1 MTGAPIERVGEGALA
16 KLRRRKVVQ
25 WGVAFAA
32 AAWTLL
38 QVIEYLT
45 ETYAW
50 PPQIRQVAT
59 LVLAL
64 GLPIVLIIAWY
75 HGDRGEQRVSGAE
88 LTIIIL
94 LLLLGGG
101 LLWHYE
107 RPGKKSAAPPGSV
120 AVPAPAP
127 MKPVATPAIADPRPS
142 IAVLPFEN
150 RSDQSKDAFFVD
162 GIHDDIL
169 TQLTKVSAMR
179 VIARTSVEQFR
190 DTRLTTREIGEKL
203 GVGKI
208 LEGGV
213 QRAGNRV
220 RITVQLIDATTDAHL
235 WAESYDRELTATNIF
250 AIQSEVAAAIAVAL
264 KTTLTAGE
272 QARVNAVPTQNL
284 EAWEAYQHGKQRMA
298 RRTSAA
304 LADSVEYFEKAVGA
318 DPRFALAY
326 VGLAD
331 ALLIQFYNGY
341 APRAACL
348 ARAEA
353 AIGKALALDPNLA
366 EAHTSLAKL
375 FEHREDTELAEVEY
389 RKAIELNPNYAT
401 AHHWYALMLA
411 FQGRFSEALQE
422 AEKAEALDPLSA
434 IINNM
439 VAIALDGEGRFEEA
453 LAGYRKAIQ
462 NDPAMPVLYGNV
474 GALYAYAYGRFDE
487 AVLWDEKASELDPDD
502 ANSLAGPGWDYL
514 DLGDDARAELWL
526 KRAIQRGAES
536 VFANDAMAFWHLYR
550 GEQAEALTFAR
561 RSFAVDPRRGGA
573 LTLLRDADLAAG
585 NWPAAR
591 ARHAKAFP
599 ELLADEPPSVSG
611 LNYRA
616 AVDLAVVLQKTGERA
631 RANQLLD
638 RSEQFIRRIPRM
650 GTHGYG
656 ITDVEIYALRGQRR
670 EALTALRQ
678 AEKAGWRSP
687 WRYYRDFDPALAS
700 IRDDPEFKAVFAD
713 IERDMAGQRARL
725 AARPRNEPLDLVPAR

>member
-1 MTGAPIERVGEGALA
+1 
-16 KLRRRKVVQ
+16 VVQ
-25 WGVAFAA
+25 WGIAYAAGAWAILQGIGFVADAFA
-32 AAWTLL
+32 
-38 QVIEYLT
+38 
-45 ETYAW
+45 W
-50 PPQIRQVAT
+50 PGTSKQIAT
-59 LVLAL
+59 LVLLFGIPIAL
-64 GLPIVLIIAWY
+64 VIAWY

-101 LLWHYE
+101 FLWHYQ
-107 RPGKKSAAPPGSV
+107 RPSQQATTPSNATGLKSTEPKPG
-120 AVPAPAP
+120 
-127 MKPVATPAIADPRPS
+127 ATPAAADARPS

-150 RSDQSKDAFFVD
+150 RSAKQDDAFFVD

-190 DTRLTTREIGEKL
+190 DTKLTTREIGEKL
-203 GVGKI
+203 GVAKI

-213 QRAGNRV
+213 QRAGDRV
-220 RITVQLIDATTDAHL
+220 RITVQVIDATTDAHL

-272 QARVNAVPTQNL
+272 KSRVNAVPTQNL

-298 RRTSAA
+298 KRTSAA
-304 LADSVEYFEKAVGA
+304 LADSVEYFQVAVGA

-348 ARAEA
+348 ARAEV
-353 AIGKALALDPNLA
+353 AIGKALELDPNLA
-366 EAHTSLAKL
+366 EAHTSRAKL
-375 FEHREDTELAEVEY
+375 LEHRDDTEGAEVEY

-401 AHHWYALMLA
+401 VHHWYALMLA
-411 FQGRFSEALQE
+411 FEGRFAESLQE

-439 VAIALDGEGRFEEA
+439 VAIALDGQGRFEEA
-453 LAGYRKAIQ
+453 LAGYRKAIE
-462 NDPAMPVLYGNV
+462 NDPAMPVLYGNI
-474 GALYAYAYGRFDE
+474 GALQAYAYGRLDK
-487 AVLWDEKASELDPDD
+487 AVPWDEKASELDPGD
-502 ANSLAGPGWDYL
+502 ANFLAGPGWDYL
-514 DLGDDARAELWL
+514 DLGDDARAEQWI

-536 VFANDAMAFWHLYR
+536 VFANDAMAFWHFYR

-561 RSFAVDPRRGGA
+561 RSFAVDPRRSEA
-573 LTLLRDADLAAG
+573 LALLRDADLAAG
-585 NWPAAR
+585 DWPAAR
-591 ARHAKAFP
+591 ARYAKAFP
-599 ELLADEPPSVSG
+599 ELLAAAPPKISA
-611 LNYRA
+611 LNYGA
-616 AVDLAVVLQKTGERA
+616 AVNLAVVLQKTGERD
-631 RANQLLD
+631 RANRLLD
-638 RSEQFIRRIPRM
+638 RSEQFIHTIPRM
-650 GTHGYG
+650 GTNGYG

-678 AEKAGWRSP
+678 AEKDGWRSL
-687 WRYYRDFDPALAS
+687 WRYYREFDPAVAS
-700 IRDDPEFKAVFAD
+700 IRSEPEFKAVFAD
-713 IERDMAGQRARL
+713 IERDMAQQRARL
-725 AARPRNEPLDLVPAR
+725 AARPRDAPLDLAPAL

>member
-88 LTIIIL
+88 LVIIAL
-94 LLLLGGG
+94 LLALGGG
-101 LLWHYE
+101 FLWHYQQSSE
-107 RPGKKSAAPPGSV
+107 KSVTPLGSV
-120 AVPAPAP
+120 AGPAPVAR
-127 MKPVATPAIADPRPS
+127 KPVATPAVADARPS

-203 GVGKI
+203 GVAKI

-213 QRAGNRV
+213 QRAGDRV

-331 ALLIQFYNGY
+331 AQLIQFFNGY

-348 ARAEA
+348 DKAEA

-375 FEHREDTELAEVEY
+375 FEHRGDTGRAEVEY

-401 AHHWYALMLA
+401 VHHWYALMLA
-411 FQGRFSEALQE
+411 FEGRFAEALQE

-453 LAGYRKAIQ
+453 LAGYRKAIE
-462 NDPAMPVLYGNV
+462 NDPSMPVLYGNI
-474 GALYAYAYGRFDE
+474 GALQAYAYGRFDK
-487 AVLWDEKASELDPDD
+487 AVPWDEKASELDPDD
-502 ANSLAGPGWDYL
+502 ANFLAGPGFDYL
-514 DLGDDARAELWL
+514 DLGDDAQAEQWL

-561 RSFAVDPRRGGA
+561 RSFAVDPRRGSA
-573 LTLLRDADLAAG
+573 LTLLRDADLAAN

-591 ARHAKAFP
+591 ARYAKAFP
-599 ELLADEPPSVSG
+599 ELLADEPPLVNG

-616 AVDLAVVLQKTGERA
+616 AVDLAVVLQKTGERD
-631 RANQLLD
+631 RANHLLD
-638 RSEQFIRRIPRM
+638 RSAQFIRTMPRM
-650 GTHGYG
+650 GTYGYG
-656 ITDVEIYALRGQRR
+656 IMDVEIYALRGQRR
-670 EALTALRQ
+670 EALAALRQ
-678 AEKAGWRSP
+678 AEKERWRSL

-700 IRDDPEFKAVFAD
+700 IRNDPEFKAVFAD

-725 AARPRNEPLDLVPAR
+725 AARPRNEPLDLAPVR